1 MAKNSTL
8 SCLEKRDLLNQA
20 AVSIDTLV
28 RWGEQYEAMGLVHDA
43 VDFFAKAHAS
53 EAIER
58 LLPIALEEGDLFL
71 FKRLCRFL
79 GREIT
84 RDEWLQLAAKAE
96 EQGKFRFAAEAYRS
110 AGDEDMAGALLN
122 RASVQTLEAAGS
134 RAEEVEI
141 A

>member
-1 MAKNSTL
+1 MAKNGKL

-20 AVSIDTLV
+20 AVSIETLV

-43 VDFFAKAHAS
+43 VDFFEKAHAR
-53 EAIER
+53 EALER
-58 LLPIALEEGDLFL
+58 LLPIAREEGDLFL

-79 GREIT
+79 SREIT

-96 EQGKFRFAAEAYRS
+96 EQGKIRFAAEAYRS

-122 RASVQTLEAAGS
+122 RASARAPEAAGS
-134 RAEEVEI
+134 RAEEVEL